1 MAHRETAFA
10 IRWALALS
18 VAVWACHDVRVP
30 HATHHPPAP
39 VTGWMYDVECA
50 PHADTLLIEAA
61 FASGSD
67 AELTVDV
74 GGEPFV
80 RDVEVLEGDRWRA
93 APSDHDSWR
102 VRACVTGCRV
112 RYQFLLRAAAR
123 AEVAYDHG
131 AAIETF
137 PSSWLL
143 RPRHGPVGTPFR
155 FHVAT
160 SAGDSFASGVFPVIG
175 SLDTYGGTSG
185 PTFQLPYAAVG
196 SLHVMDEGHVQVA
209 IVPREGRFPR
219 NGTDVVRWVANVA
232 KVIEAFYGRPPVA
245 RLLVLVHP
253 VDGRGTGEGRTI
265 GNAGAAI
272 AIDVGEGSTRHDL
285 DGDWVLVHEMI
296 HTALPNLA
304 ARHHW
309 LEEGLATYLEPLVR
323 VRAGL
328 KGADDVWH
336 DWIEGMPN
344 GLPEVGD
351 RGLDRTDTWGRT
363 FWGGALFCLLA
374 DVEIRARTGGAKSL
388 DDGLRGVLAAGGNIA
403 TSWTID
409 RVIEVADRAAG
420 VTVLRELYDAHATA
434 AVPVDL
440 AALWKRLGV
449 AWDGKHIVYDDAAP
463 LARVRQAMM
472 AH

>member
-1 MAHRETAFA
+1 
-10 IRWALALS
+10 
-18 VAVWACHDVRVP
+18 VP

-39 VTGWMYDVECA
+39 AAGWTYEVEAA
-50 PHADTLLIEAA
+50 PHADRLSIEAA

-67 AELTVDV
+67 TELTVDV

-80 RDVEVLEGDRWRA
+80 RDVEVLDGDHWQA
-93 APSDHDSWR
+93 VAPDHDSWR
-102 VRACVTGCRV
+102 VRACASGCRV
-112 RYQFLLRAAAR
+112 RYQFLLRAATR
-123 AEVAYDHG
+123 PEVAYDHG

-143 RPRHGPVGTPFR
+143 RPRHAAVGTPFR

-160 SAGDSFASGVFPVIG
+160 SAGDSFASGVFPVVG
-175 SLDTYGGTSG
+175 SQGTYGGGSG

-196 SLHVMDEGHVQVA
+196 SLHVIDGDHIQVA
-209 IVPREGRFPR
+209 IVPRQDRFPR
-219 NGTDVVRWVANVA
+219 NEADIGRWVANAA

-253 VDGRGTGEGRTI
+253 VNGRGAGEGRTM

-272 AIDVGEGSTRHDL
+272 AIDVGEDSTRQDL
-285 DGDWVLVHEMI
+285 DGDWVLVHEMV

-328 KGADDVWH
+328 KGADDMWH

-344 GLPEVGD
+344 GLPEAD
-351 RGLDRTDTWGRT
+351 DHGLDRTDTWGRT

-409 RVIEVADRAAG
+409 RVIEVADRATG

-440 AALWKRLGV
+440 GALWKRLGV
-449 AWDGKHIVYDDAAP
+449 AWDGKHVVYDDAAP
-463 LARVRQAMM
+463 LARVRQAMT
-472 AH
+472 AR